1 MANIP
6 ALIENG
12 DYGDYCDYNEP
23 EDTFDIRDYVRVIV
37 KRRRL
42 ILPLFGVICIAWLL
56 LTLTATPVYEA
67 VASITI
73 ERENA
78 NILSLEDFML
88 ADPNSAEY
96 FQTQYKILESR
107 SVARK
112 AIARLRLDKNELF
125 FSSSASMDGG
135 KPAAPDSISNEK
147 FIGAFL
153 SGLIIE
159 PVRNSRLVLVKYQ
172 STDPALAATLANT
185 VVDAYMD
192 HMLTTRLVS
201 IQNAMKWLND
211 NMAVERKKIEL
222 AEQALLRYKGI
233 NGIVTDFTGDTETIT
248 AQKLAQLNAQ
258 VVEAETA
265 RVEAETRYKQAVAF
279 LPSQDMLD
287 SIPEVLNNGLIQQ
300 IKTMEVGLGQRKS
313 ELSKRYGFNHPQMI
327 VVESELKTLQ
337 AKKELEI
344 GRIIDSLK
352 NAYVVTLAKENSLKE
367 ALANQKNEALN
378 LSQKAVEY
386 NGLYHEAQSAKDM
399 YALLLKRFKETSIA
413 ENLKADN
420 IRMVDKAE
428 VPNTPIKPRKLLNVL
443 VAAFLGIG
451 ISLGMAFLLEYLDD
465 SIGLPEDIKRHVQ
478 IPFMGLVPLHEAQAQ
493 PSAEALPVPVFEAF
507 LAPRS
512 PVSEAYRG
520 IRTNILF
527 SLAESKPQVLL
538 VSSAAAQEGKTT
550 TAANI
555 AIVMAQYGYRVVLV
569 DCDFHRPQVGRLFGI
584 TEKEGMTDLLMGNK
598 ELREAVFKTVV
609 PNLSI
614 IPSGPIPSNPS
625 EMLGSGKMH
634 ELLKQLRHD
643 FDKIIID
650 SSSLTAVTDSL
661 VAANAVD
668 SVVLVVRA
676 GVTNTKKVKSA
687 VEKLQNIGI
696 PVLGAVLNGV
706 NIVRDGYYY
715 TEHYYGY
722 GYDADR
728 KCKKQ
733 KTQQI
738 KRMLPFFGK
747 NA

>member
-1 MANIP
+1 MENTP
-6 ALIENG
+6 ELIYS
-12 DYGDYCDYNEP
+12 DYSEP
-23 EDTFDIRDYVRVIV
+23 EDTIDIQDYVRVIV

-42 ILPLFGVICIAWLL
+42 IIALFAGICIVGLF
-56 LTLTATPVYEA
+56 LTLTATPIYEA
-67 VASITI
+67 IASITI
-73 ERENA
+73 ERENS
-78 NILSLEDFML
+78 NILSLQDFML
-88 ADPNSAEY
+88 ADPISAEY
-96 FQTQYKILESR
+96 YQTQYKILESR

-125 FSSSASMDGG
+125 FSMCASKDDS
-135 KPAAPDSISNEK
+135 KPAVSDKTSEEK
-147 FIGAFL
+147 LVGAFL
-153 SGLIIE
+153 SGLSIE

-192 HMLTTRLVS
+192 HMLATKLAS
-201 IQNAMKWLND
+201 IQNAMQWLND
-211 NMAVERKKIEL
+211 NMDVEKNKVEK
-222 AEQALLRYKGI
+222 AEQALLLYKGTH
-233 NGIVTDFTGDTETIT
+233 GIVTDFTGDTETIT

-265 RVEAETRYKQAVAF
+265 RVEAETRYKQALAF
-279 LPSQDMLD
+279 APSQDMLD

-300 IKTMEVGLGQRKS
+300 IKTMEVGLAQRRS
-313 ELSKRYGFNHPQMI
+313 ELTKRYGPNHPQMI
-327 VVESELKTLQ
+327 VVQSELKTLQ

-344 GRIIDSLK
+344 GRIINSLNNTYK
-352 NAYVVTLAKENSLKE
+352 VTLAKENSLKE
-367 ALANQKNEALN
+367 ALADQKNEALN

-386 NGLYHEAQSAKDM
+386 TGLYRETQSGKEM

-428 VPNTPIKPRKLLNVL
+428 VPNTPIKPRKLLNLLATVL
-443 VAAFLGIG
+443 LGLG

-465 SIGLPEDIKRHVQ
+465 SIGLPEDIQRHVQ
-478 IPFMGLVPLHEAQAQ
+478 IPFMGLVPLHEAKAQ
-493 PSAEALPVPVFEAF
+493 LAGAAKTAPQLEAF

-527 SLAESKPQVLL
+527 SPAETKPQVLL

-555 AIVMAQYGYRVVLV
+555 AIVMAQYGYRVVLI
-569 DCDFHRPQVGRLFGI
+569 DCDFHRPQVGKLFGI
-584 TEKEGMTDLLMGNK
+584 SQEQGMTDLLSGSK
-598 ELREAVFKTVV
+598 ELREAVCGTVI
-609 PNLSI
+609 PNLSV
-614 IPSGPIPSNPS
+614 IPSGLTPPNPS
-625 EMLGSGKMH
+625 EMLGSDRMH
-634 ELLKQLRHD
+634 ALLELLRQH

-650 SSSLTAVTDSL
+650 SSPLNAVTDAL
-661 VAANAVD
+661 VASSAVD

-676 GVTNTKKVKSA
+676 GVTNCKKAKSA
-687 VEKLQNIGI
+687 VEKLKNIGT

-706 NIVRDGYYY
+706 DLVKDGYYY

-722 GYDADR
+722 DSAADR
-728 KCKKQ
+728 KCKNHKM
-733 KTQQI
+733 QQI
-738 KRMLPFFGK
+738 KRMLPFFDEH
-747 NA
+747 A